1 MSWRELERLVSDV
14 ESDGVIRRAMKRCRS
29 RHEFVLAA
37 RRLGYR
43 RRGAKKNPRFPASA
57 RNGTDYSRGQ
67 TIRQTKL
74 ALANSSE
81 TESSS

>member
-1 MSWRELERLVSDV
+1 MSMSWRELERLVSDV

-43 RRGAKKNPRFPASA
+43 ITRVDLQLAFEEERRERCLPG
-57 RNGTDYSRGQ
+57 
-67 TIRQTKL
+67 
-74 ALANSSE
+74 
-81 TESSS
+81 ESLLHCDG